1 MDLEAA
7 VRGLCE
13 EGGLEADILRV
24 LAAQNGVSW
33 GSEVSIDLV
42 EMYDFLGTSPQAS
55 EKDVES
61 ALKKLASE
69 GLVSLEKRKRGS
81 GGSGEPVNDVL
92 VGVNDLRGLRLA
104 LAGDEVYRRYS
115 YARYTRIKDALEGR
129 SEARGSINRTDR

>member
-1 MDLEAA
+1 
-7 VRGLCE
+7 VRKLCK

-42 EMYDFLGTSPQAS
+42 EMYDFLETSSQAS
-55 EKDVES
+55 ENDVES

-69 GLVSLEKRKRGS
+69 GLVSLERRKRGS
-81 GGSGEPVNDVL
+81 GASGEPVNDVL
-92 VGVNDLRGLRLA
+92 VNVNDLRGLRLA

-115 YARYTRIKDALEGR
+115 YARYKRIKDALEGKSQSQR
-129 SEARGSINRTDR
+129 SIDGEDG